1 MEQRLDTKPADV
13 FISFTGADREIKN
26 KIIEYLRSKNIT
38 CLESDKDCCGDY
50 IKWSIDTPNH
60 CSLFLPIITENV
72 KETSIMK
79 VEYESLKKQ
88 DDYSNRIVPISTS
101 LEIYN
106 KHSFSMADNC
116 SAVLDEN
123 LTDNISRR
131 GLEELYA
138 KIKKL
143 LIHKECRRK
152 FSPSLPSKCFVGRDA
167 ELLEIQKKLKE
178 YNTVF
183 IYGIGGMG
191 KTELAK
197 KYVKEYQQQFFN
209 VVYLNYNK
217 YLCDGTT
224 SRLESIISSITKEMP
239 VANNFELFNNPETLV
254 ILDNFD
260 VEEDEYLDDFL
271 SFKCKK
277 IITTRNK
284 CFSDYENSESIKLE
298 VLSKKEQHDIF
309 ERHYGYDIDIDD
321 ENLNYILNSIAGL
334 TIFIS
339 IIAKQCQISKISLSD
354 MRCALSE
361 GGIPSFKDAEE
372 LRVYKD
378 EILLKGNTVQL
389 ARRIF
394 KLTDLEEKHKE
405 VLRNLSLLK
414 FMYVTAYKYINICM
428 DGIGKNLKDLND
440 LIDRNWI
447 IENRS
452 SISPKENTFE
462 LHPIINELVYEDLK
476 PNPEN
481 SPSIF
486 KFISEQTEDETF
498 EGSRLIWQKFFENLN
513 MDSQENYT
521 YAMRM
526 INEHPS
532 YLVSF
537 ETSYVLV
544 EKVVKVLKEK
554 AIYDKEDIELISHI
568 FADCVLKEQII
579 DILMEHCCLSV
590 ERESISL
597 KEFHLFICDVT
608 NSASW
613 WKSCEKNQLYNVLIK
628 YQNKYKNYFP
638 DKDFKER
645 YDQNEAEIFSRYQ
658 DNICKSD
665 NNSDKIVDYPSE
677 TTNELLASIL
687 AKDIYKYNSI
697 LNDLFYSKPLEEK
710 DLEELAAELHEIVGV
725 FVSGNFL
732 SMEEFKEISRY
743 VEVIENHFNKNKQYT
758 ELIYKWYNLLS
769 LLSPD
774 SECYEHCKEKKD
786 AWLSRLT
793 GVRLDEINN

>member
-1 MEQRLDTKPADV
+1 MEQRFDTKPADV

-26 KIIEYLRSKNIT
+26 KIIDDLRSKNIT

-50 IKWSIDTPNH
+50 IKWSVDTPNH

-106 KHSFSMADNC
+106 KHSFGMADNC

-123 LTDNISRR
+123 LTENISRR
-131 GLEELYA
+131 SLEELYA

-152 FSPSLPSKCFVGRDA
+152 FSPSLPSKCFVGRTA
-167 ELLEIQKKLKE
+167 ELLEIQRKLKE

-224 SRLESIISSITKEMP
+224 SRLESIIRSITKEMP
-239 VANNFELFNNPETLV
+239 VANNYELFNNPETLV

-271 SFKCKK
+271 SFMCKK

-378 EILLKGNTVQL
+378 EILLNRG
-389 ARRIF
+389 R
-394 KLTDLEEKHKE
+394 
-405 VLRNLSLLK
+405 LR
-414 FMYVTAYKYINICM
+414 
-428 DGIGKNLKDLND
+428 
-440 LIDRNWI
+440 
-447 IENRS
+447 
-452 SISPKENTFE
+452 
-462 LHPIINELVYEDLK
+462 
-476 PNPEN
+476 
-481 SPSIF
+481 
-486 KFISEQTEDETF
+486 
-498 EGSRLIWQKFFENLN
+498 SRF
-513 MDSQENYT
+513 
-521 YAMRM
+521 
-526 INEHPS
+526 
-532 YLVSF
+532 
-537 ETSYVLV
+537 
-544 EKVVKVLKEK
+544 
-554 AIYDKEDIELISHI
+554 
-568 FADCVLKEQII
+568 
-579 DILMEHCCLSV
+579 
-590 ERESISL
+590 
-597 KEFHLFICDVT
+597 
-608 NSASW
+608 
-613 WKSCEKNQLYNVLIK
+613 
-628 YQNKYKNYFP
+628 
-638 DKDFKER
+638 
-645 YDQNEAEIFSRYQ
+645 
-658 DNICKSD
+658 
-665 NNSDKIVDYPSE
+665 
-677 TTNELLASIL
+677 
-687 AKDIYKYNSI
+687 
-697 LNDLFYSKPLEEK
+697 
-710 DLEELAAELHEIVGV
+710 
-725 FVSGNFL
+725 
-732 SMEEFKEISRY
+732 
-743 VEVIENHFNKNKQYT
+743 
-758 ELIYKWYNLLS
+758 
-769 LLSPD
+769 
-774 SECYEHCKEKKD
+774 
-786 AWLSRLT
+786 
-793 GVRLDEINN
+793 